1 MIKRHI
7 REPKLLR
14 LVLGIR
20 CIVPQVEGNR
30 PAAGHLQ
37 PRRELRVEA
46 RTSAARMPVC
56 LHYSQSATRVR
67 WAPALR
73 GVRPEQPE
81 AATVGP

>member
-14 LVLGIR
+14 LVLGIF
-20 CIVPQVEGNR
+20 PQVEGDR

-37 PRRELRVEA
+37 PRRELRVET

-56 LHYSQSATRVR
+56 LHYSQSATRVQ